1 MPTSAIIRVIGFL
14 ALGAIPVGSAAA
26 QVAPDASD
34 RDAFVAW
41 AKRAAIPL
49 APLEAPETAR
59 GVSDLSALSTFTRT
73 TRVIALGESVH
84 DAHEFMLLRTRL
96 TEQLIRSGRVAAVI
110 METGLAEARAV
121 DAWISHETDSAPDF
135 TRALSYG
142 WGRQGETIDA
152 LRRLRDHNARV
163 PAARRVR
170 FYGMDIPANGG
181 GSLLPALEP
190 VWSFLDA
197 ADPSFA
203 AESRAALGPI
213 AARIASQGYG
223 IVGKYASLGPA
234 RDSLRRAL
242 DTLGAR
248 MQTHERAYVARTSR
262 TRYDWARRLTE
273 VAAQTEAAVRIGWN
287 DATNPRDAAMAENV
301 EWILAREGARGLVV
315 IWSHDLHVA
324 RTPIGGPMFAG
335 RKGAPFVT
343 SMGERLA
350 RALGS
355 GYLSIGTAFRR
366 SARDSASVV
375 VDPTSI
381 DAALARV
388 DLPLYVLDLRRA
400 PSTGGAARWLAAEH
414 LTRAENGYVVTT
426 PGRAY
431 DAMIYVDSIAP
442 SRSVT
447 GE

>member
-1 MPTSAIIRVIGFL
+1 MPTSAIVRTLGLLAFGALPIG
-14 ALGAIPVGSAAA
+14 AAVA
-26 QVAPDASD
+26 QSAPDTAD

-41 AKRAAIPL
+41 AARAAKPL
-49 APLEAPETAR
+49 APLDRPDAAGDAPAL
-59 GVSDLSALSTFTRT
+59 SSLSAFTGR

-84 DAHEFMLLRTRL
+84 DAHEFIALRTRL
-96 TEQLIRSGRVAAVI
+96 TGQLIRSARVAAVV
-110 METGLAEARAV
+110 METGLAGARAV
-121 DAWISHETDSAPDF
+121 DAWISHETDAAPDF

-142 WGRQGETIDA
+142 WGRQAETIEA
-152 LRRLRDHNARV
+152 LHRLRDHNARV

-170 FYGMDIPANGG
+170 FYGMDLPANGG

-197 ADPSFA
+197 ADPRFA

-223 IVGKYASLGPA
+223 IVGKYSSLGPA

-248 MQTHERAYVARTSR
+248 MRLHERAYVARTSR
-262 TRYDWARRLTE
+262 TRYDWARRLAE

-287 DATNPRDAAMAENV
+287 DAANPRDVAMAENV

-324 RTPIGGPMFAG
+324 RAPIGGPMFAG
-335 RKGAPFVT
+335 RRGAPFVT

-350 RALGS
+350 RALGP
-355 GYLSIGTAFRR
+355 GYLPIGTAFRR
-366 SARDSASVV
+366 SARDSANVV
-375 VDPTSI
+375 VDPASV

-388 DLPLYVLDLRRA
+388 DVPLYLLDLRRA
-400 PSTGGAARWLAAEH
+400 PRGGGVARWLDGTH
-414 LTRAENGYVVTT
+414 LTRAEGGYVVTT

-431 DAMIYVDSIAP
+431 DAMIYVDSIGA
-442 SRSVT
+442 SRAE
-447 GE
+447 GRE